1 MSGSGVSMPGWRR
14 ISWVM
19 GAIGNWRSFSGWIF
33 IRWPEGA
40 GNCWQAISTAGA
52 FVAREGDASQPK
64 KKARRNRPH
73 RSFAAL
79 RNCRRPHERAKVDS
93 PGHAKHCSALAPPR
107 HPRKRPHGSPLVEE
121 DEVLLAPQSQNVGIR
136 TQESTAP
143 PRAQPPV
150 PLYPAAAQTIHCPR
164 GTRHQRGYQEKAT
177 DGRFERHAQAVNDR
191 DFRSDAKG
199 MAIPYGVYDPQR
211 SHGFVAVGTNRE
223 TPAFAVDAI
232 CLWWQCCGQKHYPE
246 ARELLILADSGGGN
260 GARVRAWKYHLQHK
274 LANRYQLSVTVTIIP
289 RAPRN
294 GTPSNTASFP
304 KSAAIGKL
312 LPSPAMSS
320 WLTTS
325 APPKPVPA

>member
-40 GNCWQAISTAGA
+40 GNCWQALSTAGA

-136 TQESTAP
+136 TQQSTAP
-143 PRAQPPV
+143 GAPV
-150 PLYPAAAQTIHCPR
+150 ISVDTKKKELI
-164 GTRHQRGYQEKAT
+164 
-177 DGRFERHAQAVNDR
+177 GRFKNPGERWERHAQAVNDH

-211 SHGFVAVGTNRE
+211 NHGFVAVGTSRE

-246 ARELLILADSGGGN
+246 ARELLILADG
-260 GARVRAWKYHLQHK
+260 
-274 LANRYQLSVTVTIIP
+274 
-289 RAPRN
+289 
-294 GTPSNTASFP
+294 
-304 KSAAIGKL
+304 
-312 LPSPAMSS
+312 
-320 WLTTS
+320 
-325 APPKPVPA
+325 